1 MDGSRSSQPRA
12 EFRWSPAGGR
22 LGLLQ
27 RWALV
32 LGALRTR
39 LTGARR
45 AEQSHA
51 AALLDPRA
59 IDHIAMPTD
68 ALATAAYG
76 LADAAQPEWLTQHAL
91 RAYAWGTL
99 LALSGG
105 LRHDRGP
112 FFAACMLHDIGL
124 TPHADAPAR
133 DCFAVRGARYADRA
147 LRDVGAEPAVAA
159 RVARAIALHLDVEVR
174 LEEEGAEAHL
184 LRAGSGLDVM
194 GQRAREIPAELRRAV
209 LARHPRLGFKQQICS
224 CLVHEAGVA
233 PATRMG
239 MYVRRLGFVELVR
252 RAPFDE

>member
-1 MDGSRSSQPRA
+1 MDGSRPPA

-22 LGLLQ
+22 LGPVQ

-32 LGALRTR
+32 LGALRAR
-39 LTGARR
+39 LTGVRR
-45 AEQSHA
+45 GDQSHA
-51 AALLDPRA
+51 ASLLDPRA

-68 ALATAAYG
+68 ALAQAAYR
-76 LADAAQPEWLTQHAL
+76 LADSAQPQWLTQHAL
-91 RAYAWGTL
+91 RAYAWGAL

-105 LRHDRGP
+105 LRYDRAS

-124 TPHADAPAR
+124 TPHADSPAR

-147 LRDVGAEPAVAA
+147 LREAGVEPAVAA
-159 RVARAIALHLDVEVR
+159 HVARAIALHLDIAVR
-174 LEEEGAEAHL
+174 LEEDGAEAHL

-194 GQRAREIPAELRRAV
+194 GQRAREIPAELRRAA

-224 CLVHEAGVA
+224 CLVHEAALA
-233 PATRMG
+233 PRTRMG
-239 MYVRRLGFVELVR
+239 VYVRRLGFVDLVR